1 MSKAV
6 KSLMMKDLSDQLQGV
21 SEVVFVDIS
30 KLDGVSN
37 NRLRIASGPEE
48 MWRSSSPVGGG
59 EYLRLEVPPATVRS
73 GAPRFYNMEPT
84 PLAVDLDGD
93 GAEEVVVPQNQIPGM
108 LAVVFRGPAGVRFQQ
123 VNSGFEGMITGLGAI
138 RGEDNEPPTLLAC
151 VVHFTGLFKS
161 AGESQI
167 IMTAQE

>member
-1 MSKAV
+1 
-6 KSLMMKDLSDQLQGV
+6 
-21 SEVVFVDIS
+21 
-30 KLDGVSN
+30 
-37 NRLRIASGPEE
+37 SGPEE